1 MKSFS
6 QFISEGSSEKVGNHH
21 WVNPHHTDEH
31 DEVHHQHKDLANDP
45 HTPGHVKHMLN
56 HLRDKKNYSK
66 AMKSST
72 KSPQKYVHHTDK
84 DLHKIG
90 NTEAADPHGMK
101 GVDKEKRK
109 RVEGQ
114 FQQSHKAP
122 IKKPIIMHDTHTG
135 HKHLIAGN
143 TRLTHGVQKAKA
155 KVPVHTISYN
165 SSKLPQGNK

>member
-1 MKSFS
+1 MKSCD
-6 QFISEGSSEKVGNHH
+6 QCISEGSSEKVGNHH

-66 AMKSST
+66 AMKSGT
-72 KSPQKYVHHTDK
+72 TTNVHHTDK

-135 HKHLIAGN
+135 HKHLVAGN
-143 TRLTHGVQKAKA
+143 TRLTHGVQKART

-165 SSKLPQGNK
+165 SSKLP

>member
-1 MKSFS
+1 MKNFN
-6 QFISEGSSEKVGNHH
+6 QFIAESTITRAGKHH
-21 WVNPHHTDEH
+21 WVDPHHTDEH
-31 DEVHHQHKDLANDP
+31 DEVHTQHKGLANDP

-56 HLRDKKNYSK
+56 HLRDKKNYHT
-66 AMKSST
+66 AMKSGT
-72 KSPQKYVHHTDK
+72 TTNVHHTDK

-90 NTEAADPHGMK
+90 NTEAADPHGMND
-101 GVDKEKRK
+101 VEKEKRK

-114 FQQSHKAP
+114 FKQSHKAP
-122 IKKPIIMHDTHTG
+122 MKKPIILHDTHTG
-135 HKHLIAGN
+135 HKHLLAGN

>member
-1 MKSFS
+1 MKTFN

-66 AMKSST
+66 AMKSGT
-72 KSPQKYVHHTDK
+72 TTNVHHTDK

-90 NTEAADPHGMK
+90 NSMAHDSNAMNDVE
-101 GVDKEKRK
+101 KEKRK

-114 FQQSHKAP
+114 FKQSHKKP

-135 HKHLIAGN
+135 HKHLLAGN
-143 TRLTHGVQKAKA
+143 TRLSHGIQKAKT
-155 KVPVHTISYN
+155 KVPVHTISYD
-165 SSKLPQGNK
+165 SSKLPQGNKK